1 MTKEN
6 QSMVQIIRW
15 CDEQEAKATDTIN
28 DLLDTKRHK
37 TKIGKKALTIASNI
51 LKSIDALREVSNE
64 GITTNA

>member
-1 MTKEN
+1 MNKQN

-15 CDEQEAKATDTIN
+15 CDEQEAKAKNTIN

-51 LKSIDALREVSNE
+51 LKGIDTMRDIANE